1 MTRDGV
7 VGMVVVSPPVSFIV
21 ATDTLITI
29 ARKWCVLT
37 ATSMQGQTVLI
48 TVMNA
53 NNYLLPVAHVLYEK
67 VKKENWTVKNA
78 PNELHLYSLM
88 KVTDY
93 TSRSGAVEG

>member
-1 MTRDGV
+1 
-7 VGMVVVSPPVSFIV
+7 MVVVSPPVSFIV

-37 ATSMQGQTVLI
+37 ATSMSMQGQTVLI
-48 TVMNA
+48 TVTVMNA